1 MDSQHCYKPK
11 KLFTVEEANTALPL
25 VRAITT
31 DLARLS
37 LEVAGRRQRLRHVLS
52 GREFE
57 SGDPYGDELAQV
69 GQELEQD
76 GFRLREY
83 SEELRELGVEPKG
96 ATEGLVDFPSMLD
109 GRLVFLCWR
118 LGESEVMHWHE
129 IDEGFTERQSLGVG
143 SVADKSEEEGDS
155 PA

>member
-1 MDSQHCYKPK
+1 MDSQQSYKPK

-37 LEVAGRRQRLRHVLS
+37 LDVAERRERLRHILS

-57 SGDPYGDELAQV
+57 SGNPYGDELAQA
-69 GQELEQD
+69 GLELEQD
-76 GFRLREY
+76 VLRLREY
-83 SEELRELGVEPKG
+83 VEELRELGIEPKG

-118 LGESEVMHWHE
+118 LGEPEVIHWHE
-129 IDEGFTERQSLGVG
+129 IDEGFARRQSLGAG
-143 SVADKSEEEGDS
+143 SVTDKSEDEGELLT
-155 PA
+155 